1 MAKNIIKVSVKTS
14 SVDAASAKVDL
25 LAVGVCSDGKR
36 LSGVAAEVNSKF
48 GGAIAGVQKS
58 GDFEAKAAQLAVV
71 YGNGKSGAARVL
83 LVGLGEKKK
92 LTANCL
98 RKAASAA
105 ANKAVDLKC
114 KTLGLALHNDVSVK
128 LETTELGKALVE
140 GAFFGAYRY
149 DEFMADGKTP
159 RPKSLAVTIYDTSV
173 AKGVKAGSIIGAAQ
187 AYARTIGNRP
197 GNVINPVT
205 LAAEAKKMANKTNG
219 LTCTVFDEKKL
230 AEMKAGGILAV
241 GGGSAT
247 KPRMIALKY
256 KTTAK
261 NAKTIALVGKAVT
274 FDSGGISIKPSAGME
289 EMKFDKGGGIAVL
302 GAMMAIAGLKPKVNV
317 IGLIPAAENMP
328 GTGSYRPG
336 DIVTTMSG
344 KTVEINNTDAEGRM
358 ILCDAIHYA
367 VSKLKV
373 DTVIDV
379 ATLTG
384 ACVIALGTRMA
395 GVMSDDDKL
404 YEKIKK
410 ASESSGESVWR
421 LPVDE
426 DFASDMKSKI
436 ADLINTGP
444 RPGGA
449 STAAAFLKQF
459 AGDTS
464 WAHIDIAGVME
475 TSGYGKDITAPGVG
489 AFGVRLFSDLVSQE
503 N

>member
-14 SVDAASAKVDL
+14 SMDAVRAKVDL
-25 LAVGVCSDGKR
+25 LAVGITSDAKR
-36 LSGVAAEVNSKF
+36 LGGVAAEVNAKLN
-48 GGAIAGVQKS
+48 GAVVNVQKA
-58 GDFEAKAAQLAVV
+58 GDFDAKAGKIAVV
-71 YGNGKSGAARVL
+71 YGDGKSGAARIL

-92 LTANCL
+92 LTTNCF
-98 RKAASAA
+98 RKAAAAA

-114 KTLGLALHNDVSVK
+114 KSLGLALHQDINK
-128 LETTELGKALVE
+128 KFNIIELGKALAE
-140 GAFFGAYRY
+140 GVYFGGYRY
-149 DEFMADGKTP
+149 DEFVADGETP
-159 RPKSLAVTIYDTSV
+159 RPKSLGVAIYDTSI
-173 AKGVKAGSIIGAAQ
+173 ARGVKAGCVIGQAQ

-205 LAAEAKKMANKTNG
+205 LAAEAKKMANKASG
-219 LTCTVFDEKKL
+219 LSCTVFDDKKL
-230 AEMKAGGILAV
+230 VEMKAGGILAV
-241 GGGSAT
+241 GGGSSAR
-247 KPRMIALKY
+247 PRMIMLKY
-256 KTTAK
+256 KTSAK
-261 NAKTIALVGKAVT
+261 NAETIALVGKAVT
-274 FDSGGISIKPSAGME
+274 FDSGGINIKPSAGME
-289 EMKFDKGGGIAVL
+289 DMKYDKGGGIAVL
-302 GAMMAIAGLKPKVNV
+302 GAMKAIAGLKPKVNV

-358 ILCDAIHYA
+358 IMCDAIHYA

-384 ACVIALGTRMA
+384 ACMIALGTRMA

-404 YEKIKK
+404 FEKIHE
-410 ASESSGESVWR
+410 ASETSGEVVWR
-421 LPVDE
+421 LPVDD

-436 ADLINTGP
+436 ADLKNTGP

-459 AGDTS
+459 AGETS

-475 TSGYGKDITAPGVG
+475 VSGYGKGITGPGVG
-489 AFGVRLFSDLVSQE
+489 AFGVRLFADLVCQE
-503 N
+503 I